1 MRPYFDFAFFF
12 HVARFCLVWII
23 FFEDLRFQSPQ
34 DDLMIIT
41 ACTDEPSVVV
51 HPQNRLDWTSV
62 LPILLIYSL
71 VLPESKDLNLAFVV
85 V

>member
-12 HVARFCLVWII
+12 HVAWFCLVWII

-41 ACTDEPSVVV
+41 ASTDKSSVVV
-51 HPQNRLDWTSV
+51 HPQNRLDWASV

-71 VLPESKDLNLAFVV
+71 ALLKFKELNLAFVV
-85 V
+85 